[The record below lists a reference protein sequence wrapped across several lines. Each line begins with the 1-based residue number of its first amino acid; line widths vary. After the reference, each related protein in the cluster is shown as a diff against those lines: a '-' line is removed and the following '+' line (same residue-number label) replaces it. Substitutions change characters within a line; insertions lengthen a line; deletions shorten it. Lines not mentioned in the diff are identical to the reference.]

1 MSETRTRI
9 GGTGRHRENA
19 SFQGQTAIMRQ
30 AATGSYLDDGTR
42 LVASSRHS
50 VKRLRSPIQPH
61 RVPRSVV
68 PTTTVRSAASH
79 VKRPKPGG
87 PRRRTRRFVLLLGL
101 GAIALVLVV
110 TVPRVFAQADVFPL
124 PSEATLTGLSLS
136 ERIVAIAQSQVGY
149 STQPSNSYCN
159 KYSAY
164 WSAGQADCPSGERSE
179 EWCADFAAWAWR
191 EAGVPFVYG
200 YRPGDINGAAASFY
214 QWGVATGEWHS
225 AGSGYV
231 PSPGDV
237 AVYGLSFGAVPS
249 AAHAAVVIGDTSGQ
263 SGPNVVNGDG
273 DHTGFSMVEIGTD
286 QLQVQVGQE
295 VSTLDGYVSPP

>member
-1 MSETRTRI
+1 MK
-9 GGTGRHRENA
+9 A
-19 SFQGQTAIMRQ
+19 
-30 AATGSYLDDGTR
+30 
-42 LVASSRHS
+42 
-50 VKRLRSPIQPH
+50 
-61 RVPRSVV
+61 
-68 PTTTVRSAASH
+68 
-79 VKRPKPGG
+79 PKPGG
-87 PRRRTRRFVLLLGL
+87 PRRRTRRFLVLLGL
-101 GAIALVLVV
+101 GALALVLVV

-124 PSEATLTGLSLS
+124 PSEATLTGLSLPA
-136 ERIVAIAQSQVGY
+136 RIVAIAQSQVGY

-214 QWGVATGEWHS
+214 QWGVAMGEWHS
-225 AGSGYV
+225 AGTGYN

-249 AAHAAVVIGDTSGQ
+249 AAHVAVVTGDTSGQ

-273 DHTGFSMVEIGTD
+273 DQTGFSLVEIGTD
-286 QLQVQVGQE
+286 QLQVQVGQD